1 MYLSLRI
8 ASITLL
14 MVLKACGWLPWAE
27 HRRGCTK
34 CEERQHRKSYSFST
48 WISFVAAIYIGRD

>member
-1 MYLSLRI
+1 MYLSLHT

-14 MVLKACGWLPWAE
+14 MVLKACGWLPSAE

-34 CEERQHRKSYSFST
+34 CEEKQHRKSSSFST
-48 WISFVAAIYIGRD
+48 WISFVAAIHTGRD